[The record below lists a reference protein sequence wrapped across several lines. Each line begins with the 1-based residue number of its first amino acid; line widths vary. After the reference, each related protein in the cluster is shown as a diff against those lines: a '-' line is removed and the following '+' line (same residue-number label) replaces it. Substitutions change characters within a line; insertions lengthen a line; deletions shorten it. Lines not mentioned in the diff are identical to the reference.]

1 MSQYVGVGDDL
12 KKEQLKN
19 AKLKAQLDATQAQR
33 GSTSAGGDSDVGGT
47 PDMLVIGAVVAA
59 VVGIVIW
66 KKRKKG

>member
-19 AKLKAQLDATQAQR
+19 AKLKAQLASQAQQ
-33 GSTSAGGDSDVGGT
+33 GSASAGGDSDVGGT